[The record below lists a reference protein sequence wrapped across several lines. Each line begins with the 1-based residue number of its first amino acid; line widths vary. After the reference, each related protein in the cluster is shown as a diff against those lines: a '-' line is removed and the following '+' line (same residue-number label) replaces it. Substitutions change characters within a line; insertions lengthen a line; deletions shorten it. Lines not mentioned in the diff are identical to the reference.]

1 MRDKITTILEGGT
14 PNNSI
19 YQRILKWPEIINDDN
34 IWETRE
40 VQLRRDLD
48 ITPKEYRIMAQ
59 VRDLA
64 RQPAHMANRVV
75 TGKRRYGTRVSKE
88 EAAELM
94 AVGDTDLSEELE
106 NDLDWSEEDG
116 FFDDDDGGD
125 DEGQGVEG
133 NGGCMEGEG
142 SADNG
147 PESLA
152 ENITNNDAQEASE
165 GGGDAMDVS

>member
-1 MRDKITTILEGGT
+1 
-14 PNNSI
+14 
-19 YQRILKWPEIINDDN
+19 
-34 IWETRE
+34 
-40 VQLRRDLD
+40 
-48 ITPKEYRIMAQ
+48 MAQ

-64 RQPAHMANRVV
+64 RQPAHMANRVA

-116 FFDDDDGGD
+116 FFDDDDGED

-133 NGGCMEGEG
+133 DGGGMEGEG
-142 SADNG
+142 STDG
-147 PESLA
+147 PESPA
-152 ENITNNDAQEASE
+152 ENVTNNDAQKASE